1 MAKWFRKTFVALVLV
16 LVAYLLTAQ
25 VLRWVAFG
33 EEERAAL
40 ALMEPLPPPPAG
52 TSGYQYLGL
61 AHLDIPLDG
70 LDAALARD
78 LAAFGEWH
86 AGAGARMNLS
96 GEQEQAWESPLVA
109 EFPARPP
116 LTAPESACSLRE
128 ADCLAKLRGNEA
140 AIRAWLQDEAARL
153 DLAGRAL
160 ASDHLANPYPPA
172 VDAPLASYQSL
183 RLPVNAIALQA
194 LDGDLPGALDRAC
207 GLLAAERRFL
217 AQDGTLIDKMIHGVT
232 SESAAGLVLAIRRA
246 DPAAPMPATCEAAL
260 APVETTDYLTCGAFK
275 HEYAVVA
282 EISRQLDEHMR
293 GGFNPLDWLVRWALI
308 DERLMR
314 GWSAEN
320 FAPMC
325 SDAGTAAILAGEVPR
340 AVAPETDFASVDYW
354 AAPISRILASISAP
368 AYHQYQERLLDHAAS
383 LRLHLAAVAAI
394 GGELPVAA
402 VPEAAASPGYAI
414 RVDDGHWVLPLRRPP
429 GDALAELRVAL
440 PE

>member
-1 MAKWFRKTFVALVLV
+1 MAKWFRKTFVALLLV

-25 VLRWVAFG
+25 VLRMIAFG

-52 TSGYQYLGL
+52 TSGYKYLGL

-70 LDAALARD
+70 LDAALARE

-96 GEQEQAWESPLVA
+96 GEQEEAWESPLLA

-116 LTAPESACSLRE
+116 LTPPEGACGLRE
-128 ADCLAKLRGNEA
+128 TDCLAKLRGNEA

-153 DLAGRAL
+153 DLAARAL
-160 ASDHLANPYPPA
+160 AADHLANPYPPA
-172 VDAPLASYQSL
+172 VDAPIASYQSL
-183 RLPVNAIALQA
+183 RLPINAIALQA
-194 LDGDLPGALDRAC
+194 LDGDLSGALDRAC

-217 AQDGTLIDKMIHGVT
+217 AQDGMLIDKMIHGVV

-246 DPAAPMPATCEAAL
+246 DPAAPMPAACGEAL
-260 APVETTDYLTCGAFK
+260 APVVATDYLTCGAFK
-275 HEYAVVA
+275 HEYAMVA
-282 EISRQLDEHMR
+282 EISRQLDEHTG

-325 SDAGTAAILAGEVPR
+325 SEAGTAAILAGEVPQ
-340 AVAPETDFASVDYW
+340 AVAPELDYASVDYW
-354 AAPISRILASISAP
+354 AAPISRILAFVSAP
-368 AYHQYQERLLDHAAS
+368 AYHQYQDRLLDHAAS
-383 LRLHLAAVAAI
+383 LRLHQAAVAAI
-394 GGELPVAA
+394 GGELPVDA

-429 GDALAELRVAL
+429 GEALAELRVAL